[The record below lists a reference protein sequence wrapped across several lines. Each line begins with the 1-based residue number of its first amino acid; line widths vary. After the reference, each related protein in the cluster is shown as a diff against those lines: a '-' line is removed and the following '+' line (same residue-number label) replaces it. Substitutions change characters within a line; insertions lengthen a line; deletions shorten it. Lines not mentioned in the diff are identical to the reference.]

1 MFGVSRAVQRCWT
14 KQGWQAAALDI
25 KIGGSSHDILTKRG
39 FLNFLDHIMMMLL
52 GSVEHFLLLYVLF
65 FSHTFHKTWS
75 IWSPD
80 KNVVRLGY
88 PPCSLFVWISRG
100 THLRS
105 SSHFDVFGNMA
116 LPSVRM
122 SNAILRNFAA
132 QMRSQFCMFFWCELS
147 LWIKWIHGIDVK
159 IFKND
164 ARMFA
169 GNIFLAEAYLVEV
182 SHRVRPIFW
191 IIEQP
196 MSSQMFDMPTMRSC
210 AALWGLFMV
219 TTWMGCY
226 GHLLQKN
233 TKLLCNLPGS
243 KACFINNYCII
254 FWFFCFILHPF
265 RTVASMMKLTLASEL

>member
-1 MFGVSRAVQRCWT
+1 MLPFCMDFTRNPPEKFISLWCVRKHG
-14 KQGWQAAALDI
+14 
-25 KIGGSSHDILTKRG
+25 LTICTYEQCDPAK
-39 FLNFLDHIMMMLL
+39 
-52 GSVEHFLLLYVLF
+52 
-65 FSHTFHKTWS
+65 
-75 IWSPD
+75 
-80 KNVVRLGY
+80 
-88 PPCSLFVWISRG
+88 
-100 THLRS
+100 LRS
-105 SSHFDVFGNMA
+105 SDAISILYVFLMRIVTVNQVN
-116 LPSVRM
+116 PWDRCQ
-122 SNAILRNFAA
+122 NF
-132 QMRSQFCMFFWCELS
+132 
-147 LWIKWIHGIDVK
+147 H
-159 IFKND
+159 D